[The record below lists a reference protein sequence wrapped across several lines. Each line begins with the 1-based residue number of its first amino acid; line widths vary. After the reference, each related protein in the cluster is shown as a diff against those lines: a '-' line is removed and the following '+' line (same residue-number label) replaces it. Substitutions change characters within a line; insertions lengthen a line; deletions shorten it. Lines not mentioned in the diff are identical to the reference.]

1 MNAGP
6 LLLGTSGRVGQALRR
21 VAASG
26 LWPGPQPVWHAR
38 TPPAD
43 VCFDLLGAI
52 PPLPAVR
59 GVVILS
65 GVTAG
70 SEEELARNTALAL
83 AGIALAR
90 ARDLGRVLV
99 ISSAGVYGPAEGAR
113 REDDPL
119 RPGTPY
125 GRAKKEMEA
134 AVADLDV
141 TCLRL
146 ANVAGCD
153 AVFGNAAKGSVRL
166 DRFADGTG
174 PSRAFVG
181 PVTLARVLVAL
192 LAHQG
197 PLPPVLNVASPNPL
211 AMADVLDAAGVAF
224 DWTPA
229 PPTAL
234 HRLAL
239 DTAALGRIVAL
250 PAITAADLVAEARAG
265 GWTPA
270 R

>member
-1 MNAGP
+1 
-6 LLLGTSGRVGQALRR
+6 
-21 VAASG
+21 
-26 LWPGPQPVWHAR
+26 
-38 TPPAD
+38 
-43 VCFDLLGAI
+43 
-52 PPLPAVR
+52 
-59 GVVILS
+59 
-65 GVTAG
+65 
-70 SEEELARNTALAL
+70 
-83 AGIALAR
+83 
-90 ARDLGRVLV
+90 
-99 ISSAGVYGPAEGAR
+99 
-113 REDDPL
+113 
-119 RPGTPY
+119 
-125 GRAKKEMEA
+125 
-134 AVADLDV
+134 
-141 TCLRL
+141 
-146 ANVAGCD
+146 
-153 AVFGNAAKGSVRL
+153 
-166 DRFADGTG
+166 
-174 PSRAFVG
+174 
-181 PVTLARVLVAL
+181 VTLARVLVAL